1 MNQGEHA
8 DWKSGGHGERK
19 NMTSHGLKVC
29 RERVIDAVLTA
40 ATEVH
45 RELGPGL
52 LESVYEAALAIE
64 LEEAGLHVERQV
76 DIPVLYK
83 GHDLG
88 MGFRADLIVEGCL
101 LLEIKSVVQ
110 LTDVHLAQ
118 VITYLRLLGFK
129 RGFLL
134 NLNAKLLKNGIKR
147 VSI

>member
-1 MNQGEHA
+1 MNHGEH
-8 DWKSGGHGERK
+8 GGHGERK
-19 NMTSHGLKVC
+19 DMTSRPLKVC
-29 RERVIDAVLTA
+29 SERVIDAVLTA
-40 ATEVH
+40 ATAVH

-83 GHDLG
+83 GRDLG

-101 LLEIKSVVQ
+101 LLEIKSVAE

-134 NLNAKLLKNGIKR
+134 NFNCKLMKNGIRR